1 MDHTLQKSYCPDAWY
16 AANDKYDQAPFND
29 GWAHIN
35 YADIVK
41 YEETIAEQKVIIKR
55 HEDSSFLMSTQCE
68 ETCAKLIKRI
78 NAKHKELCDLKTQ
91 HKICGH
97 CDKTYTGYGNN
108 SAPINCGRVCGNC
121 NEFVL
126 KARFAK
132 LLETV
137 SKTSKRD
144 QSPSGT

>member
-1 MDHTLQKSYCPDAWY
+1 MDHTFQKSYCPDAWY
-16 AANDKYDQAPFND
+16 ASDDENDPSPFND
-29 GWAHIN
+29 GWAHIT
-35 YADIVK
+35 YADIAK
-41 YEETIAEQKVIIKR
+41 YEETIEEQKVVIKR
-55 HEDSSFLMSTQCE
+55 HEGVIVSYE

-78 NAKHKELCDLKTQ
+78 NAKHKEICDLKSQ

-97 CDKTYTGYGNN
+97 CNTNYNGYGNN
-108 SAPINCGRVCGNC
+108 SAPLNCGRVCDNC
-121 NEFVL
+121 NGFVL